1 MVVEDV
7 VVALEDGMKLG
18 PEEVRKG
25 NVVVDK
31 KWKPPVGGMVWRL
44 EVATDVL
51 VVELE
56 LVEEAL
62 M

>member
-1 MVVEDV
+1 
-7 VVALEDGMKLG
+7 MKLG

-31 KWKPPVGGMVWRL
+31 KWKPPVGGMVQSDL